1 MAVQRAI
8 RLPDPERLFLA
19 FRTEYRRPFAEFDCG
34 QHCAADRTRLPRFA
48 VDLQIY
54 GKMSLRTIHM
64 AEIRDRGS
72 ALLNGFRQDSFRL
85 FCDSPA
91 FSFAQ

>member
-19 FRTEYRRPFAEFDCG
+19 FRTEDRRPSAELDCG
-34 QHCAADRTRLPRFA
+34 QYCAADRARLPCFA
-48 VDLQIY
+48 VNLQIH

-85 FCDSPA
+85 FRDSPA
-91 FSFAQ
+91 FGFAQ